1 MGFPLK
7 SPNFP
12 WKYWKSSPSSPV
24 KKGKILMLGF
34 HTTNQK
40 ADHLPAGAA
49 VWTLA
54 QQVDHAKAFSEST
67 EFAAHLSIACWLC
80 AEKMFS
86 TPFDGRN
93 QEILTDPITIQKE
106 LYGIVYL
113 NKKKLQENWMNMSF
127 ILKRPSFNVWGKGI
141 ALAH

>member
-113 NKKKLQENWMNMSF
+113 KKKLQENWMNMSF